1 MRPVEARD
9 PSMSEALR
17 AAAVSFAID
26 SVTAEVAKALEAASI
41 PSVVLKG
48 PGIATWLYAGDA
60 PRLYGDSDLLLRR
73 GDWEQ
78 AKAVLEGMGFEDD
91 LGPLAHP
98 RMESGAGYPWLRPSD
113 RASADLHYTLFGV
126 GAEPEVLWEA
136 IWSDAVHEVVGGAEL
151 SLPSRPARLLHICL
165 HAVQHGGDTSEGW
178 EKPMRDLD
186 RALAKASR
194 ETWAQA
200 LELAQSVEAAPTF
213 TTGLR
218 FLPKGRE
225 IAAEIGAVQA
235 PGADAA
241 LRLSRVPMAE
251 GFREL
256 AEASG
261 LRERLSIVAREL
273 FPNASFMR
281 WWSPLARRG
290 RLGLFL
296 AYLWRPWWLLLHAPK
311 GLLTWWRA
319 GRQVSAR

>member
-1 MRPVEARD
+1 MRPVAARE
-9 PSMSEALR
+9 PNMSEALQ
-17 AAAVSFAID
+17 AAAASFAID
-26 SVTAEVAKALEAASI
+26 SVTAEVAEALAAASI

-48 PGIATWLYAGDA
+48 PGIATWLYAGEP

-73 GDWEQ
+73 GDWER

-98 RMESGAGYPWLRPSD
+98 RMESGAGYPWLRRAD

-126 GAEPEVLWEA
+126 GAEPETLWEA
-136 IWSDAVHEVVGGAEL
+136 IWSEAVREVVGGAEV

-186 RALAKASR
+186 QALAKAPT
-194 ETWAQA
+194 ETWGQA
-200 LELAQSVEAAPTF
+200 LELAEAVEAAPTF

-218 FLPKGRE
+218 FLPRGRE
-225 IAAEIGAVQA
+225 IADEIGAVQA

-261 LRERLSIVAREL
+261 PLERLKLVLREL
-273 FPNASFMR
+273 FPNAAFMR

-290 RLGLFL
+290 PLGLVL
-296 AYLWRPWWLLLHAPK
+296 AYLWRPLWLLLHTPQ
-311 GLLTWWRA
+311 GFLTWWRA
-319 GRQVSAR
+319 RRQASAR